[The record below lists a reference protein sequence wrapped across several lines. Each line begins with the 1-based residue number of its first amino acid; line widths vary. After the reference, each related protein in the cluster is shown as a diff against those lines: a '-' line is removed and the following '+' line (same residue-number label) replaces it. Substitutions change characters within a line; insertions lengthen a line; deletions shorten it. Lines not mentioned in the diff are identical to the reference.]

1 MPQLRGLEAAANDEE
16 FLKRWAAVKLQ
27 AKKRAAVYL
36 KERTGVT
43 VNPDVMFDVQVPPPR
58 SHPCSTVAFMHRH
71 KRCCVLPPSGVH
83 HSGGGGAKRNGVRLL
98 CLLRCMWRA
107 LARWSAAAIIVA
119 AGAGEADP

>member
-43 VNPDVMFDVQVPPPR
+43 VNPDVMFDVQVPPPAAI
-58 SHPCSTVAFMHRH
+58 HAQPW
-71 KRCCVLPPSGVH
+71 
-83 HSGGGGAKRNGVRLL
+83 HSCTAT
-98 CLLRCMWRA
+98 
-107 LARWSAAAIIVA
+107 SAAASFRRPVFITQVA
-119 AGAGEADP
+119 AVQNGMVLGCSACCAACGVLSRAGQLRPSSLPRCR